1 MYGISECRSGDCR
14 RDKVVYNIFV
24 ERKRKVKSTEEYMQ
38 GLKQWLRD
46 TSDAPL
52 EEMADFF
59 VRRLDDYEEHMSI
72 WERSYQKFAE
82 LLPSE
87 CREILD
93 LGCGTGLELDKI
105 WQKNPDIEVTGV
117 DLCQDMLQRLLKKHP
132 DKRLTAVCQDYF
144 RYDFGNGRWDA
155 VISFESLHHF
165 LPERKRELYQKIYHS
180 LREGG
185 IFLLGDYIACCDE
198 EEELLRSAYRE
209 KREQNAISEDC
220 FVHFD
225 IPLTLEH
232 ELKLLREAG
241 FQSEEVWD
249 EHEEATIIIAKKG
262 G

>member
-1 MYGISECRSGDCR
+1 
-14 RDKVVYNIFV
+14 
-24 ERKRKVKSTEEYMQ
+24 MQ

-59 VRRLDDYEEHMSI
+59 VRRLDDYEEHMSV

-82 LLPSE
+82 LLPPE

-132 DKRLTAVCQDYF
+132 DRRLATVCQDYF
-144 RYDFGNGRWDA
+144 QYDFGHGRWDA

-198 EEELLRSAYRE
+198 EEELLHEVYRE
-209 KREQNAISEDC
+209 KRERSAMSEDC

-232 ELKLLREAG
+232 ELELIREAG

-249 EHEEATIIIAKKG
+249 ENEEATIIIAKKG